1 MSMQTT
7 SLVLILKLLRAENR
21 RCIPGKPLKI
31 QEYSSLILREEE
43 ASSLA
48 TSAPPCSLKVV
59 RHEIAYH
66 FVVAIFFQL
75 IFDRIVV
82 KVQT

>member
-1 MSMQTT
+1 VHLFFVCKKALHFLSSRGCCREVALLAIRLGLDTRST
-7 SLVLILKLLRAENR
+7 KPKVGLV
-21 RCIPGKPLKI
+21 
-31 QEYSSLILREEE
+31 
-43 ASSLA
+43 
-48 TSAPPCSLKVV
+48 VV

-82 KVQT
+82 KMQT